1 MHVHLAQ
8 RHIRI
13 CKELSLYISYHKSS
27 KALAAARASNQW
39 EAVACPA
46 VECEAV
52 DLRVPEL
59 CVSV

>member
-1 MHVHLAQ
+1 MIAQLNKFWVLGFMHSGALIPYVAIQ
-8 RHIRI
+8 
-13 CKELSLYISYHKSS
+13 
-27 KALAAARASNQW
+27 LAAARASNQW